1 MNKNITTKLE
11 LPIGKDNLLLHSCC
25 APCSGD
31 IMERLIESDINYT
44 VYFYNPNIHPYKE
57 YLLRKE
63 ENMNFS
69 IKNNIPFID
78 ADYNPRAWFDMT
90 KGLEVEPERGKR
102 CSICFDMRFIKT
114 AEYASKNGFD
124 IISSTLGISRWKDMN
139 QINQSGIYAASKF
152 KNMEY
157 WTYNWRKENGSQ
169 RMIEVSKDEGFY
181 MQEYCGC
188 VYSLRD
194 TNAWREKNLRPVI
207 EIGKKFYS
215 HSDKDTTDN

>member
-44 VYFYNPNIHPYKE
+44 VYFYNPNIHPHKE

-194 TNAWREKNLRPVI
+194 TNAWREKNMRSVI

-215 HSDKDTTDN
+215 HSDKDATDN